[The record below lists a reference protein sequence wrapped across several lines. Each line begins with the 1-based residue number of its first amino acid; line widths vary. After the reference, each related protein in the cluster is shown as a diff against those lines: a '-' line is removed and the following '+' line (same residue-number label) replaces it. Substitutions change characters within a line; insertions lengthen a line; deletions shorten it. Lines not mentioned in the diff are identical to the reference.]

1 MYIKQNLTTRSKNL
15 GYLTRITNVETN
27 KNILVVSK
35 FKGKD
40 PTLEIENQFKKIHD
54 YIDSKYKNKISLY
67 DVRIDNNLYLEL
79 LDQEWDE
86 KYVVNLEKDLSNPF
100 EDQVQAEEAT

>member
-15 GYLTRITNVETN
+15 GYLTRITDVANNE
-27 KNILVVSK
+27 NILVISK

-40 PTLEIENQFKKIHD
+40 PTSEIQSSF
-54 YIDSKYKNKISLY
+54 SKVQKFLNDEFAPVELY

-79 LDQEWDE
+79 ISQKWDNLH
-86 KYVVNLEKDLSNPF
+86 VINLEKDLSNPF
-100 EDQVQAEEAT
+100 ED